1 MAEKN
6 VEKDV
11 KKKGLEL
18 KSLLNNLNAE
28 LEQWKFSVENS
39 KEGMRVELHAI
50 AFIKSGKAKGK

>member
-18 KSLLNNLNAE
+18 KSLLNDLNAE
-28 LEQWKFSVENS
+28 LELWKFSVENS
-39 KEGMRVELHAI
+39 KEGMRIELHAVGL
-50 AFIKSGKAKGK
+50 IKPGKTKVK

>member
-50 AFIKSGKAKGK
+50 AFIKSGKEKAK

>member
-1 MAEKN
+1 MADKN

-28 LEQWKFSVENS
+28 LEQWKFSVENT
-39 KEGMRVELHAI
+39 KEGMRIELHAI
-50 AFIKSGKAKGK
+50 AFIKSEKAKAK